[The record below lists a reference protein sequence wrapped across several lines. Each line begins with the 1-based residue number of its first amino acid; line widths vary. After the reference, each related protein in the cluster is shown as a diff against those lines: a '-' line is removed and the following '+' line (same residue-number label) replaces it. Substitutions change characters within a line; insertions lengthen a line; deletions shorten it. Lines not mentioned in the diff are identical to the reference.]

1 VSCAPPT
8 YDAQS
13 PSRQPS
19 GPTKKPA
26 AQHAHFRAVRCDCF
40 GLGTDLFGFESS
52 STRVPRSGLNEHC
65 NITKAEL
72 SLHAGAGSGINLPDL
87 NPLSK
92 KPPRGLSFSVIPP
105 QLLASSGQAFPS
117 RSGSMF
123 ELLGRRPLSSK
134 DLNLLLAWGKTFG
147 YAFAF
152 SASPGLECSMAL
164 AAALLF
170 CPWKREMRG
179 FLY

>member
-1 VSCAPPT
+1 MRNRLR
-8 YDAQS
+8 D
-13 PSRQPS
+13 SRRGQRKNR
-19 GPTKKPA
+19 G

-40 GLGTDLFGFESS
+40 GLGTDLFGFEGSS
-52 STRVPRSGLNEHC
+52 IRGPRSRLNEHC
-65 NITKAEL
+65 NITKTKL
-72 SLHAGAGSGINLPDL
+72 SLHAGAGINLLDL

-92 KPPRGLSFSVIPP
+92 KPPRGLSFGVIPP

-117 RSGSMF
+117 RTGSMF
-123 ELLGRRPLSSK
+123 ELPGRRPLSSK
-134 DLNLLLAWGKTFG
+134 DLNLLLAWGRTFG

-152 SASPGLECSMAL
+152 WASPGLECSMAL

-179 FLY
+179 FPS